1 MKLATNNQ
9 SSRLN
14 KLGVLLDFGRYSNRF
29 DYLDEKY
36 LGAEIGDIVLVRIK
50 GRLVNGLVIEKNI
63 FQTSSKNQ
71 NDIKNNSKGDYKYLS
86 IERIIE
92 KKVFQ
97 PWWRE
102 WIEQMAISYRV
113 SELKMFKT
121 AFPPGWIGKS
131 SIKSEITTN
140 VWINFNNDGDKS
152 KYKLTSKQSLL
163 LERIKSQ
170 NGEWQSTLFKRGFN
184 SQQINSLIN
193 KGLLKKLKLQK
204 TIKNSLNSYKSISCK
219 TKITTL
225 TNQQKQVLKAIEN
238 MKYGEAFLLWGE
250 TGSGKTEV
258 YLRIAESQLM
268 LNKSCLILAP
278 EIGLIPQLIDRFA
291 EKFKKNIF
299 EYHSNCSPK
308 HRQLVWR
315 EILNGS
321 EPLIVIGTRSSIF
334 LPIKNLGII
343 ILDEEHDNSYKQ
355 ENPMPCYDAREVAID
370 RSTRDNIK
378 ILFGT
383 ATPSLSIW
391 KKAYFEK
398 KFKIMRMPERIS
410 STKIPEIKV
419 IDMRDEFKRGNM
431 KILSRELLNSLS
443 NLKLK
448 NEQAII
454 LVPRRGYS
462 GFLSCRKCGY
472 VVNCPNCDTALTV
485 HVGEKGGRWL
495 SCHWCD
501 FKRTLIHSCPECNST
516 AFKPFGI
523 GTQRVMEF
531 LSNELPQ
538 LRLLRFDRDTTSVKD
553 GHRKILDEFANGNA
567 DVIVGTQMIA
577 KGIDMPNVTLSV
589 VLAADGLLHRPDLSS
604 EEKSLQLFLQL
615 AGRSGRADKTGEV
628 IFQTYQPNHP
638 VISYL
643 KKRDYE
649 SFLYENLQLRKNSNL
664 FPFCKVCLLK
674 LSGFSYELTEE
685 VAKKLASFIMPFCKQ
700 QNWEIIG
707 PSPSMVSRV
716 GKKYRWQILI
726 YGPDKTDIPLP
737 ERDKLWDLIP
747 QNIFLIVDINPVEI

>member
-1 MKLATNNQ
+1 MLT
-9 SSRLN
+9 
-14 KLGVLLDFGRYSNRF
+14 KLGVLLDFGRYSNRY

-50 GRLVNGLVIEKNI
+50 GRLVNGLVVEKNI
-63 FQTSSKNQ
+63 FQNNLNNQ
-71 NDIKNNSKGDYKYLS
+71 NDFKNNSLADFKYLS
-86 IERIIE
+86 IEKIIE

-97 PWWRE
+97 LWWRK
-102 WIEQMAISYRV
+102 WIEQMAIFYKV
-113 SELKMFKT
+113 SEIKMFKT
-121 AFPPGWIGKS
+121 AFPPGWIGKTN
-131 SIKSEITTN
+131 IKSEKNTKI
-140 VWINFNNDGDKS
+140 WININNEAINS
-152 KYKLTSKQSLL
+152 QYKLTEKQSLL
-163 LERIKSQ
+163 VEKIKSQ
-170 NGEWQSTLFKRGFN
+170 KGEWQNTLINLGFN
-184 SQQINSLIN
+184 SQQINSLIR
-193 KGLLKKLKLQK
+193 KGILKKTKRH
-204 TIKNSLNSYKSISCK
+204 KNLNISLNSFKRSFCK
-219 TKITTL
+219 TNIPIL
-225 TNQQKQVLKAIEN
+225 TDQQKNVIRGIEE
-238 MKYGEAFLLWGE
+238 MKSGEALLLWGE

-258 YLRIAESQLM
+258 YLRIVESQLN

-291 EKFKKNIF
+291 EKFKKNIY
-299 EYHSNCSPK
+299 EYHSSCSPK
-308 HRQLVWR
+308 HRQLAWR
-315 EILNGS
+315 EILNAS
-321 EPLIVIGTRSSIF
+321 EPIIVIGTRSSIF

-355 ENPMPCYDAREVAID
+355 ENPMPCYDARAVALD
-370 RSTRDNIK
+370 RSKIDNAK
-378 ILFGT
+378 IVFGT

-410 STKIPEIKV
+410 FTKTPEIKV
-419 IDMRDEFKRGNM
+419 IDMRDEFKKGNA
-431 KILSRELLNSLS
+431 KILSSELLNSLS
-443 NLKLK
+443 KLKLK

-462 GFLSCRKCGY
+462 GFISCRSCGY

-501 FKRTLIHSCPECNST
+501 FKRTLIHTCPECNSR

-531 LSNELPQ
+531 LSNEFPQ
-538 LRLLRFDRDTTSVKD
+538 LRLLRFDRDTTSGKD
-553 GHRKILDEFANGNA
+553 GHRKILNEFANRNA
-567 DVIVGTQMIA
+567 DVLVGTQMIA
-577 KGIDMPNVTLSV
+577 KGIDIPNVTLSV

-615 AGRSGRADKTGEV
+615 AGRSGRADKNGEV

-649 SFLYENLQLRKNSNL
+649 TFLHENLQLRKASNL
-664 FPFCKVCLLK
+664 FPFCTVCLLK
-674 LSGFSYELTEE
+674 ISGFNYQLTEQI
-685 VAKKLASFIMPFCKQ
+685 ANNLASFIMPFCMQKK
-700 QNWEIIG
+700 WEIIG
-707 PSPSMVSRV
+707 PYPSMVSRI

-726 YGPDKTDIPLP
+726 YGPDNTDIPLP
-737 ERDKLWDLIP
+737 EKEKLWKLIP
-747 QNIFLIVDINPVEI
+747 KNIYLIIDINPVEI

>member
-1 MKLATNNQ
+1 MLY
-9 SSRLN
+9 

-36 LGAEIGDIVLVRIK
+36 LGVEIGDIVLVRIK

-63 FQTSSKNQ
+63 FQTKLNNQ
-71 NDIKNNSKGDYKYLS
+71 NESKNNSKDDYKYLS

-102 WIEQMAISYRV
+102 WIKQMAISFRV

-131 SIKSEITTN
+131 SVKSKLATN
-140 VWINFNNDGDKS
+140 VWINFNNDVDNS
-152 KYKLTSKQSLL
+152 KYKLTSKQTLL

-170 NGEWQSTLFKRGFN
+170 KGEWQSTLIKLGFN
-184 SQQINSLIN
+184 SQQINSLIR
-193 KGLLKKLKLQK
+193 KGLLKKLNRQK
-204 TIKNSLNSYKSISCK
+204 TINHSLNSYKSSLHKRKFTI
-219 TKITTL
+219 L
-225 TNQQKQVLKAIEN
+225 TDQQKNVIKCIEN
-238 MKYGEAFLLWGE
+238 MKSGEALLLWGE

-258 YLRIAESQLM
+258 YLRIVESQLIHK
-268 LNKSCLILAP
+268 KSCLILAP

-315 EILNGS
+315 EILSGS

-370 RSTRDNIK
+370 RSIRNNTK

-391 KKAYFEK
+391 KRAYFEK
-398 KFKIMRMPERIS
+398 KLKIMRMPERIS
-410 STKIPEIKV
+410 STKTPEIKI
-419 IDMRDEFKRGNM
+419 IDMREEFKRGNA
-431 KILSRELLNSLS
+431 KILSSKLLNSLS
-443 NLKLK
+443 KLKLK

-462 GFLSCRKCGY
+462 GFLSCRNCGY

-485 HVGEKGGRWL
+485 HVGERGGRWL

-501 FKRTLIHSCPECNST
+501 FKRTFIHSCPECNST

-553 GHRKILDEFANGNA
+553 GHRNILDEFAKGNA
-567 DVIVGTQMIA
+567 DVMVGTQMLA

-615 AGRSGRADKTGEV
+615 AGRSGRADKAGEV

-649 SFLYENLQLRKNSNL
+649 SFLYDNLRLRKNSNL

-674 LSGFSYELTEE
+674 VSGFSYELTEE
-685 VAKKLASFIMPFCKQ
+685 IAKKLASFIMPFCIQK
-700 QNWEIIG
+700 NWEIIG

-716 GKKYRWQILI
+716 GKKHRWQILI
-726 YGPDKTDIPLP
+726 YGPDNTDIPIP
-737 ERDKLWDLIP
+737 ERDELWKLIP
-747 QNIFLIVDINPVEI
+747 QDIFLIIDINPVEI

>member
-1 MKLATNNQ
+1 MHI
-9 SSRLN
+9 

-36 LGAEIGDIVLVRIK
+36 LGAEIGDIVLVKIK
-50 GRLVNGLVIEKNI
+50 GRYVNGLVVAKNI
-63 FQTSSKNQ
+63 FKTKSINQ
-71 NDIKNNSKGDYKYLS
+71 KKLENNPTINFKYLS
-86 IERIIE
+86 IEKIIE

-97 PWWRE
+97 PWWRD
-102 WIEQMAISYRV
+102 WIEQMAIFYKV

-131 SIKSEITTN
+131 NIKLETSYKF
-140 VWINFNNDGDKS
+140 WIIFCKDGGQS
-152 KYKLTSKQSLL
+152 KYKLTDKQSLL
-163 LERIKSQ
+163 LKTIKSQ
-170 NGEWQSTLFKRGFN
+170 EGEWQSTLIKLGF
-184 SQQINSLIN
+184 SLQQINSLIN
-193 KGLLKKLKLQK
+193 KGLLKKIKRQK
-204 TIKNSLNSYKSISCK
+204 PINIALNSYKSTPNK
-219 TKITTL
+219 RKNKIL
-225 TNQQKQVLKAIEN
+225 TDQQKKVIRVIQD
-238 MKYGEAFLLWGE
+238 MKSGEALLLWGE

-258 YLRIAESQLM
+258 YLRIVESQLN

-278 EIGLIPQLIDRFA
+278 EIGLIPQLIDRFTD
-291 EKFKKNIF
+291 KFKKNIF

-315 EILNGS
+315 EILNAN

-370 RSTRDNIK
+370 RSKKDNTK
-378 ILFGT
+378 IVFGT

-398 KFKIMRMPERIS
+398 KYKIMRMPERIS

-419 IDMRDEFKRGNM
+419 VDMRDELKRGNA
-431 KILSRELLNSLS
+431 KILSSELLNSLS
-443 NLKLK
+443 NLRIK
-448 NEQAII
+448 NEQAVI

-462 GFLSCRKCGY
+462 GFLSCRNCGY

-485 HVGEKGGRWL
+485 HIGQKGGRWL
-495 SCHWCD
+495 SCHWCGY
-501 FKRTLIHSCPECNST
+501 KRTLIHLCPECNST

-523 GTQRVMEF
+523 GTQRVIEF
-531 LSNELPQ
+531 LNNELPQ
-538 LRLLRFDRDTTSVKD
+538 LRILRFDRDTTSGKD
-553 GHRKILDEFANGNA
+553 GHRNILNEFAKGNA

-577 KGIDMPNVTLSV
+577 KGIDIPNVTLSV

-615 AGRSGRADKTGEV
+615 AGRSGRAEKSGEV

-649 SFLYENLQLRKNSNL
+649 SFLYENLQLRKASNL

-674 LSGFSYELTEE
+674 ISGFNYEQTEE
-685 VAKKLASFIMPFCKQ
+685 IAKNLSSFIMPFCIKK
-700 QNWEIIG
+700 NWEIIG
-707 PSPSMVSRV
+707 PSPSMVSKI

-726 YGPDKTDIPLP
+726 YGPDNTDIPLP
-737 ERDKLWDLIP
+737 ERDKIWELVP
-747 QNIFLIVDINPVEI
+747 KNIFLIIDINPVEI

>member
-1 MKLATNNQ
+1 M
-9 SSRLN
+9 RY

-36 LGAEIGDIVLVRIK
+36 LGAEIGDIVQVRIK
-50 GRLVNGLVIEKNI
+50 GRLVNGLVIEKDI
-63 FQTSSKNQ
+63 FQNELNNQ
-71 NDIKNNSKGDYKYLS
+71 NNFKENSTAEFKYLS

-92 KKVFQ
+92 KKVFNSS
-97 PWWRE
+97 WRE
-102 WIEQMAISYRV
+102 WIEQMAIFYKV
-113 SELKMFKT
+113 SKLKMFKT
-121 AFPPGWIGKS
+121 AFPPGWIGRS
-131 SIKSEITTN
+131 NIKSELSTKIWITL
-140 VWINFNNDGDKS
+140 NNDGVKS
-152 KYKLTSKQSLL
+152 HYKLTGKQSLL
-163 LERIKSQ
+163 IEKIKSQ
-170 NGEWQSTLFKRGFN
+170 KGEWQSTLIKLGFS
-184 SQQINSLIN
+184 SQQINSLIKKGILN
-193 KGLLKKLKLQK
+193 KIKRQK
-204 TIKNSLNSYKSISCK
+204 TINISFNSYKNVSSK
-219 TKITTL
+219 TRIPIL
-225 TNQQKQVLKAIEN
+225 TDQQEKVIRGFEK
-238 MKYGEAFLLWGE
+238 MKYGEALLLWGE

-258 YLRIAESQLM
+258 YLRIVENQLI

-291 EKFKKNIF
+291 DKFQKNIY

-308 HRQLVWR
+308 YRQLVWR
-315 EILNGS
+315 KILNAS

-370 RSTRDNIK
+370 RAK
-378 ILFGT
+378 INNAKIVFGT

-391 KKAYFEK
+391 KKAFFEK
-398 KFKIMRMPERIS
+398 KLKIMRMPERIS

-419 IDMRDEFKRGNM
+419 IDMRDEFKRGNA
-431 KILSRELLNSLS
+431 KILSSELLNSLTK
-443 NLKLK
+443 LKLK

-462 GFLSCRKCGY
+462 GFLSCRNCGY

-485 HVGEKGGRWL
+485 HVGERGGRWL

-501 FKRTLIHSCPECNST
+501 FKRTLINSCPECNST

-531 LSNELPQ
+531 ISNELPE
-538 LRLLRFDRDTTSVKD
+538 LRLLRFDRDTTSGKD
-553 GHRKILDEFANGNA
+553 GHRKILTEFAKGNA

-615 AGRSGRADKTGEV
+615 AGRSGRADKNGEV

-643 KKRDYE
+643 KQRDYE
-649 SFLYENLQLRKNSNL
+649 SFLHENLQLRKTSNL

-674 LSGFSYELTEE
+674 ISGFSYKLTEQI
-685 VAKKLASFIMPFCKQ
+685 AKNLANFIMPFCSKK
-700 QNWEIIG
+700 NWEIIG
-707 PSPSMVSRV
+707 PSPSMVSKI

-726 YGPDKTDIPLP
+726 YGPDNTDIPIP
-737 ERDKLWDLIP
+737 ERDKLWKLIP
-747 QNIFLIVDINPVEI
+747 QNIFLIIDINPVEI

>member
-1 MKLATNNQ
+1 MLF
-9 SSRLN
+9 

-36 LGAEIGDIVLVRIK
+36 LGVDIGDIVLVRIK
-50 GRLVNGLVIEKNI
+50 GRLVNGLVVEKNTY
-63 FQTSSKNQ
+63 QKNSKNQ
-71 NDIKNNSKGDYKYLS
+71 NEFKNNSKVEFKYLS
-86 IERIIE
+86 VEKIIE

-97 PWWRE
+97 PCWRK
-102 WIEQMAISYRV
+102 WIEQMAIFYKV

-131 SIKSEITTN
+131 NIKSVISTKIWITL
-140 VWINFNNDGDKS
+140 NNDGGIS
-152 KYKLTSKQSLL
+152 KNKLTDNQTLL
-163 LERIKSQ
+163 LEKIKSQ
-170 NGEWQSTLFKRGFN
+170 NGEWQSTLIKLGFS

-193 KGLLKKLKLQK
+193 KGILKKIQRQK
-204 TIKNSLNSYKSISCK
+204 IKNISLNSYQSSSPKK
-219 TKITTL
+219 RVVVL
-225 TNQQKQVLKAIEN
+225 TDQQKKVIRGIKD
-238 MKYGEAFLLWGE
+238 MKHGEALLLWGE

-258 YLRIAESQLM
+258 YLRIAESQLT

-278 EIGLIPQLIDRFA
+278 EIGLIPQLIDRFVD
-291 EKFKKNIF
+291 KFKENIY

-315 EILNGS
+315 EILNAS
-321 EPLIVIGTRSSIF
+321 QPLIVIGTRSSIF

-355 ENPMPCYDAREVAID
+355 ESPMPCYDAREVAMD
-370 RSTRDNIK
+370 RSKMDDAK
-378 ILFGT
+378 IVFGT

-391 KKAYFEK
+391 KKVYFEK

-419 IDMRDEFKRGNM
+419 IDMRDEFKKGNT
-431 KILSRELLNSLS
+431 KILSNDLLNILS
-443 NLKLK
+443 KLKLK

-485 HVGEKGGRWL
+485 HTGEKGGKWL

-501 FKRTLIHSCPECNST
+501 FKRTLIHSCPECNSI

-531 LSNELPQ
+531 LSNELPE
-538 LRLLRFDRDTTSVKD
+538 LRLLRFDRDTTSGKD
-553 GHRKILDEFANGNA
+553 GHRKILNEFAKGNA

-615 AGRSGRADKTGEV
+615 AGRSGRADKNGEV

-649 SFLYENLQLRKNSNL
+649 SFLYENLQLRKTSNL

-674 LSGFSYELTEE
+674 ISGFNYELTEQT
-685 VAKKLASFIMPFCKQ
+685 AKNLASFIKPFCIPK
-700 QNWEIIG
+700 NWEIIG
-707 PSPSMVSRV
+707 PSPSIVSKI

-726 YGPDKTDIPLP
+726 HGPDNSAIPIP
-737 ERDKLWDLIP
+737 EREKLWNLIP
-747 QNIFLIVDINPVEI
+747 QNIFLIIDINPVEI

>member
-1 MKLATNNQ
+1 MLI
-9 SSRLN
+9 

-29 DYLDEKY
+29 DYLDGKY
-36 LGAEIGDIVLVRIK
+36 LGVDIGDIVLVRIK
-50 GRLVNGLVIEKNI
+50 GRLVNGLVVEKNI
-63 FQTSSKNQ
+63 FQ
-71 NDIKNNSKGDYKYLS
+71 NNSKAEFKYLS
-86 IERIIE
+86 IEKIIE
-92 KKVFQ
+92 KTVFQ

-102 WIEQMAISYRV
+102 WIVQMAIFYKV

-121 AFPPGWIGKS
+121 ALPPGWIGKS
-131 SIKSEITTN
+131 NIRSEISTKI
-140 VWINFNNDGDKS
+140 WITFNNKGDNKLQH
-152 KYKLTSKQSLL
+152 KLTGKQFLL
-163 LERIKSQ
+163 LEKVKSQ
-170 NGEWQSTLFKRGFN
+170 KGEWQSTLIKQGFS
-184 SQQINSLIN
+184 SQQINTLISKGILN
-193 KGLLKKLKLQK
+193 KTKRQK
-204 TIKNSLNSYKSISCK
+204 AVNISVNSYKSSSPK
-219 TKITTL
+219 KKIPILTL
-225 TNQQKQVLKAIEN
+225 QQKKAIRGIQD
-238 MKYGEAFLLWGE
+238 MKYGEALLLWGE

-258 YLRIAESQLM
+258 YLRIVESQLR

-291 EKFKKNIF
+291 DKFEKNIF

-308 HRQLVWR
+308 YRQTVWR
-315 EILNGS
+315 EILNAS
-321 EPLIVIGTRSSIF
+321 EPLVVIGTRSSIF

-370 RSTRDNIK
+370 RSKVVNSK
-378 ILFGT
+378 IVFGT

-398 KFKIMRMPERIS
+398 KFKIMQMPERIS
-410 STKIPEIKV
+410 ATKIPEIKV
-419 IDMRDEFKRGNM
+419 VDMRDEFKRGNV
-431 KILSRELLNSLS
+431 KILSNELLNSLS
-443 NLKLK
+443 KLKLK

-462 GFLSCRKCGY
+462 GFLSCRNCGY

-485 HVGEKGGRWL
+485 HVGAKGGRWL

-501 FKRTLIHSCPECNST
+501 FKRTLINSCPECNST

-538 LRLLRFDRDTTSVKD
+538 LRLLRFDRDTTSGKD
-553 GHRKILDEFANGNA
+553 GHRKILNEFAKGNA

-577 KGIDMPNVTLSV
+577 KGIDMPKVTLSV

-615 AGRSGRADKTGEV
+615 AGRSGRADKDGEV

-643 KKRDYE
+643 KNRDYE
-649 SFLYENLQLRKNSNL
+649 SFLYENLQLRKASNL

-674 LSGFSYELTEE
+674 ISGFSYELTEQI
-685 VAKKLASFIMPFCKQ
+685 AKNLASFIMPFCIKK
-700 QNWEIIG
+700 NWEIIG
-707 PSPSMVSRV
+707 PSPSMVSKI
-716 GKKYRWQILI
+716 GNKYRWQILI
-726 YGPDKTDIPLP
+726 HGPENTDIPIP
-737 ERDKLWDLIP
+737 DREKLWKLIP
-747 QNIFLIVDINPVEI
+747 KNIFLIIDINPVEI

>member
-1 MKLATNNQ
+1 MLI
-9 SSRLN
+9 

-36 LGAEIGDIVLVRIK
+36 LGVDIGDIVLVRVK
-50 GRLVNGLVIEKNI
+50 GRFVNGLVVEKSI
-63 FQTSSKNQ
+63 SKKNL
-71 NDIKNNSKGDYKYLS
+71 NSKNNSMAEYKYLS
-86 IERIIE
+86 IEKIIE

-97 PWWRE
+97 PHWKE
-102 WIEQMAISYRV
+102 WIEQMAIFYKV

-121 AFPPGWIGKS
+121 AFPPGWIHKS
-131 SIKSEITTN
+131 NIKSELSTQI
-140 VWINFNNDGDKS
+140 WISLNKDEGKLQC
-152 KYKLTSKQSLL
+152 KLTNKQYLL
-163 LERIKSQ
+163 LEKIKSQ
-170 NGEWQSTLFKRGFN
+170 KGEWQSKLINLGF
-184 SQQINSLIN
+184 SYQQINSLIR
-193 KGLLKKLKLQK
+193 KRILQK
-204 TIKNSLNSYKSISCK
+204 VKRQKTTNISLNSHKFSSSKKNIP
-219 TKITTL
+219 IL
-225 TNQQKQVLKAIEN
+225 TDQQKKVIKGIED
-238 MKYGEAFLLWGE
+238 MKYGEALLLWGE

-258 YLRIAESQLM
+258 YLRIVERQLI
-268 LNKSCLILAP
+268 LKKSCLILAP

-291 EKFKKNIF
+291 DKFKKNIF
-299 EYHSNCSPK
+299 EYHSNCTPK

-315 EILNGS
+315 EVLNAS
-321 EPLIVIGTRSSIF
+321 QPLIVIGTRSSIF

-355 ENPMPCYDAREVAID
+355 DHPMPCYDAREVAIN
-370 RSTRDNIK
+370 RSKIDNAK
-378 ILFGT
+378 IIFGT
-383 ATPSLSIW
+383 ATPSFSIW

-398 KFKIMRMPERIS
+398 KIKIMRMPERIS
-410 STKIPEIKV
+410 STKIPQIKV
-419 IDMRDEFKRGNM
+419 IDMRDEFKRGNT
-431 KILSRELLNSLS
+431 KILSSELLNSLS
-443 NLKLK
+443 KLKIK

-454 LVPRRGYS
+454 LVPRRGHS
-462 GFLSCRKCGY
+462 SFLSCRKCGY

-485 HVGEKGGRWL
+485 HLGEKGGRWL

-531 LSNELPQ
+531 LNNELPQ
-538 LRLLRFDRDTTSVKD
+538 LRLLRFDRDTTSGKD
-553 GHRKILDEFANGNA
+553 GHRKILNEFAKGNV

-577 KGIDMPNVTLSV
+577 KGIDIPNVTLSV

-615 AGRSGRADKTGEV
+615 AGRSGRADKNGEV

-649 SFLYENLQLRKNSNL
+649 SFLNENLQLRKTSNL

-674 LSGFSYELTEE
+674 ISGFSYVLTEQ
-685 VAKKLASFIMPFCKQ
+685 VAENLASFIKPFCIEK
-700 QNWEIIG
+700 NWEIIG
-707 PSPSMVSRV
+707 PSPSMISKI
-716 GKKYRWQILI
+716 GNKYRWQILI
-726 YGPDKTDIPLP
+726 YGPDNTDIPIP
-737 ERDKLWDLIP
+737 ERDKLWKLIP
-747 QNIFLIVDINPVEI
+747 HNIFLIIDINPVEI

>member
-1 MKLATNNQ
+1 MLI
-9 SSRLN
+9 

-36 LGAEIGDIVLVRIK
+36 LGVEIGDIVLVKIK
-50 GRLVNGLVIEKNI
+50 GRLVNGLVVEKNI
-63 FQTSSKNQ
+63 CQKNSNYPNNFK
-71 NDIKNNSKGDYKYLS
+71 NDSISDFKYLS
-86 IERIIE
+86 IEKIIE

-97 PWWRE
+97 PSWRE
-102 WIEQMAISYRV
+102 WIEQMAIFYKV

-131 SIKSEITTN
+131 NIKTEISTKI
-140 VWINFNNDGDKS
+140 WINLNNDGDKL
-152 KYKLTSKQSLL
+152 KYKITDKQSLL
-163 LERIKSQ
+163 LEKIKSQ
-170 NGEWQSTLFKRGFN
+170 KGEWQSKLIKLGF
-184 SQQINSLIN
+184 SLQQINSLIN
-193 KGLLKKLKLQK
+193 KGLLRKIKRPKK
-204 TIKNSLNSYKSISCK
+204 INISLNSYRSTSLKREIP
-219 TKITTL
+219 IL
-225 TNQQKQVLKAIEN
+225 TDQQKNVIRRVEV
-238 MKYGEAFLLWGE
+238 MKSGEALLLWGE

-258 YLRIAESQLM
+258 YLRIAESQLI
-268 LNKSCLILAP
+268 LKKSCLVLAP

-291 EKFKKNIF
+291 DKFKENIF
-299 EYHSNCSPK
+299 EYHSNCSQK

-315 EILNGS
+315 EILNS
-321 EPLIVIGTRSSIF
+321 NEPIIVIGTRSSIF

-370 RSTRDNIK
+370 RSKRENIK
-378 ILFGT
+378 IVFGT
-383 ATPSLSIW
+383 ATPSLSIF
-391 KKAYFEK
+391 KKAYLEK
-398 KFKIMRMPERIS
+398 KLKIMRMPERIS

-419 IDMRDEFKRGNM
+419 IDMRDEFKRGNS
-431 KILSRELLNSLS
+431 KILSSELLNSLS
-443 NLKLK
+443 KLKLK

-454 LVPRRGYS
+454 LVPRRGYG
-462 GFLSCRKCGY
+462 GFLSCRNCGY

-485 HVGEKGGRWL
+485 HVGEKGGKWL

-501 FKRTLIHSCPECNST
+501 LKRTLIHSCPECNSI

-531 LSNELPQ
+531 LRNELPQ
-538 LRLLRFDRDTTSVKD
+538 LRVLRFDRDTTSGKD
-553 GHRKILDEFANGNA
+553 GHRKILDEFAKGNA

-577 KGIDMPNVTLSV
+577 KGIDIPNVTLSV

-615 AGRSGRADKTGEV
+615 AGRSGRADKNGEV
-628 IFQTYQPNHP
+628 IFQTYQPSHP

-649 SFLYENLQLRKNSNL
+649 SFLYDNLQLRKASNL

-674 LSGFSYELTEE
+674 ISGFSIELTEE
-685 VAKKLASFIMPFCKQ
+685 IAKNLANYIMPFCRQKK
-700 QNWEIIG
+700 WEIIG
-707 PSPSMVSRV
+707 PSPSMVSKI

-726 YGPDKTDIPLP
+726 YGPDNTDVPIP
-737 ERDKLWDLIP
+737 ERDTLWKLIP
-747 QNIFLIVDINPVEI
+747 HNIFLIIDINPVEI